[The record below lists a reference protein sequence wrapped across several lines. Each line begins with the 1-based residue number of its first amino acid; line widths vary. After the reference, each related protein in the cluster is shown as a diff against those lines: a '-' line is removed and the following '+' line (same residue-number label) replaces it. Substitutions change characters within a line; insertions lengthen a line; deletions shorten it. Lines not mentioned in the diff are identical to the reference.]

1 MFDSF
6 EEDYSTV
13 NDNQEY
19 EDDNDD
25 NDGSN
30 NFSHINEYVN
40 VGNSINY
47 V

>member
-19 EDDNDD
+19 EDD